1 MDIPVI
7 VKQQKGFFKSQ
18 KTKDLDYRKRSL
30 IRLRE
35 EIVKREK
42 EIIRA
47 LYEDFRKPEFESV
60 LSETAIVINEID
72 LVLKKLC
79 SWAKPRSVK
88 PVLLTFPS
96 ASKIYKEPFG
106 TVLIIAP
113 WNYPFQLALSPLI
126 GAVAAGNTAI
136 VKPSEL
142 TPHTSKV
149 ITDLVS
155 NVFDKH
161 HVCVVEGDSEV
172 AGKLLQER
180 WDYIFFT
187 GSVGVGKIVAKAA
200 AENLTPVTLELGGKN
215 PCIID
220 QTADIKLAARRIVWG
235 KFINCGQT
243 CIAPDYILIHQSVK
257 DDFIVHCRN
266 EIVHAYGDDPQQS
279 ADYPRIINER
289 NFDRLIKMITNEKL
303 LMGGETNRD
312 DLYISPTLTDSPE
325 PDSEVMK
332 GEIFGPVL
340 PVISFSDEKEI
351 EKIISAYEKPLALYV
366 FSKNKPFIKRMI
378 GKQSFGGGT
387 INDTAVHF
395 ANHRLPFGGVGF
407 SGVGAYH
414 GRHSFDTFSH
424 SKGITERYNWLD
436 VPVRYAPY
444 HGKLKLLKFF
454 MKWFG

>member
-1 MDIPVI
+1 MDIPAI
-7 VKQQKGFFKSQ
+7 VQQQKDFFKSQ
-18 KTKDLDYRKRSL
+18 KTKDLDYRKISL

-35 EIVKREK
+35 EIMKREK
-42 EIIRA
+42 EIIKA
-47 LYEDFRKPEFESV
+47 LYEDFRKPEFESIM
-60 LSETAIVINEID
+60 SETAIVINEIN
-72 LVLKKLC
+72 LVLKRMS
-79 SWAKPRSVK
+79 SWAKLRSVR

-96 ASKIYKEPFG
+96 SSKIYKEPFG

-113 WNYPFQLALSPLI
+113 WNYPFQLVFSPLI
-126 GAVAAGNTAI
+126 GAVAAGNTVV

-149 ITDLVS
+149 ITGIISDA
-155 NVFDKH
+155 FDKH
-161 HVCVVEGDSEV
+161 HVCVAEGDAGV
-172 AGKLLQER
+172 AEKLLQER

-187 GSVGVGKIVAKAA
+187 GSAGIGKIVAKAA
-200 AENLTPVTLELGGKN
+200 AENLTPTTLELGGKN

-220 QTADIKLAARRIVWG
+220 QTANIKLAARRIVWG

-243 CIAPDYILIHQSVK
+243 CIAPDYILVHKSVK
-257 DDFIVHCRN
+257 DDFVFHCKN
-266 EIVHAYGDDPQQS
+266 EIVHAYGNDPQQS

-289 NFDRLIKMITNEKL
+289 NFDRLQKMIRNEKVL
-303 LMGGETNRD
+303 IGGETNRD
-312 DLYISPTLTDSPE
+312 DLYISPTLIDSPE
-325 PDSEVMK
+325 LDSEVMK

-340 PVISFSDEKEI
+340 PVISFNDEKEV
-351 EKIISAYEKPLALYV
+351 EKIMCAYEKPLALYV
-366 FSKNKPFIKRMI
+366 FSKNKPFTKRMI

-414 GRHSFDTFSH
+414 GRYSFDTFSH
-424 SKGITERYNWLD
+424 RKGITKSYNWLD
-436 VPVRYAPY
+436 IPVRYAPY
-444 HGKLKLLKFF
+444 HGKLKLLRVF